1 MIDYKII
8 KIEVKNKFT
17 RRVPEKDYHE
27 IIIEHGRLG
36 YRLVHMFAPP
46 LFTDGMADYI
56 ELVFEREY

>member
-1 MIDYKII
+1 MFDYKIVR
-8 KIEVKNKFT
+8 IELKDKMT
-17 RRVPEKDYHE
+17 RKVPEKDYHE

-46 LFTDGMADYI
+46 LYMQGMADYI